1 MKTISRGWIRANVVI
16 QIFAALCALAAVNFL
31 GFEFPGRVDF
41 SRSQKFALS
50 EQTKRVIRE
59 LKQPLHITVFFS
71 RTTISP
77 VSALDP
83 DVRNLLNEFVFSGRK
98 QIHVEYVDPVR
109 DLTRAREVQ
118 ALHKFRADENVLIL
132 EYDGRTA
139 FLPVGQMAD
148 FDLNALSVGG
158 EPRVLAFKGE
168 SALTSAMMGLVSPGK
183 KKVYFLEGH
192 GEPSVTGNSAIST
205 FRDYIA
211 RQNVEAAPLNLAAL
225 DVIPADA
232 ASVFI
237 IAPTTDI
244 EEREVQI
251 LRQYWEGEGKLMVLL
266 EPTVSTPRLDALSA
280 SVGLAPRNDRVL
292 RTVRLGFATGIL
304 REVTAEFLP
313 ENPIT
318 RRLTGLSLF
327 LPGETKSIAL
337 TPDSPTSPLLQP
349 VEEFWGEANFVT
361 DDQKGVRYEEGQD
374 TGQPLYVGAMATG
387 GRVSAEGVQV
397 ETAKFVIVGNAQFAL
412 DAALST
418 QGLDFLVSATHWL
431 LERGQLTGIAPKVTR
446 YFPLNLTDRQL
457 GLLSLISLIL
467 MPAGAALV
475 AVILAARRRS

>member
-1 MKTISRGWIRANVVI
+1 MKRISRGWIRANVVI
-16 QIFAALCALAAVNFL
+16 QIFAAFCLLAAVNYL
-31 GFEFPGRVDF
+31 AFEFSGRVDF

-59 LKQPLHITVFFS
+59 LKQPLNITVFFS

-83 DVRNLLNEFVFSGRK
+83 DVRNLLKEFVFSGRK

-118 ALHKFRADENVLIL
+118 ARHKFRADENVLIL

-139 FLPVGQMAD
+139 FLPVAQMAD
-148 FDLNALSVGG
+148 FDLNALSAGG
-158 EPRVLAFKGE
+158 EARVLAFKGE
-168 SALTSAMMGLVSPGK
+168 AALMSAMIGLVSPGK

-192 GEPSVTGNSAIST
+192 GEPPVTGNSALST
-205 FRDYIA
+205 FRDYIT
-211 RQNVEAAPLNLAAL
+211 RQNVEVAPLSLAAM

-232 ASVFI
+232 AAVFL
-237 IAPTTDI
+237 IAPTADL

-251 LRQYWEGEGKLMVLL
+251 LRQYWEGQGKLMVLL
-266 EPTVSTPRLDALSA
+266 EPSALTPRLDAFSA
-280 SVGLAPRNDRVL
+280 GVGLAPRNDRVL

-318 RRLTGLSLF
+318 RRLAGLSLF
-327 LPGETKSIAL
+327 LPGETKSIAMA
-337 TPDSPTSPLLQP
+337 PDSPTGPLLQP
-349 VEEFWGEANFVT
+349 VEEFWGEVDFVT
-361 DDQKGVRYEEGQD
+361 DDQQGVRYDEGRD
-374 TGQPLYVGAMATG
+374 TGQPLYVGALATG
-387 GRVSAEGVQV
+387 GRLSAEGVQV

-412 DAALST
+412 DAALSA

-431 LERGQLTGIAPKVTR
+431 LERGHLTGIAPKVTR

-467 MPAGAALV
+467 MPAAA
-475 AVILAARRRS
+475 AILAIILAVGRRS